1 MDDNSLMAYEAALF
15 ANRRVFLLNHSW
27 AYFAYHQLH
36 ETFTKLGDVLS
47 KGRNE
52 SGKSY
57 IGLLPFLLIMQRQGV
72 NAFLSLSTLQS
83 FQAWVLLRPC
93 LEAALMAGKW
103 VDEPANAIVWRNR
116 ETDRKTYRKT
126 YEGTALRSRS
136 LPRSAEIQT
145 VLRIINDDFL
155 HANPRY
161 YYRHTRMDVFDADT
175 VSMKLEYFDEEQ
187 DYIPHTFSLL
197 HLICILQNSLAKMF
211 ADQIVDRAPVPVGL
225 SNLETTLRPRVNQ
238 FLDKHSDRR
247 SLIEELG
254 IWRLNPK
261 SR

>member
-1 MDDNSLMAYEAALF
+1 MAYEAALF

-57 IGLLPFLLIMQRQGV
+57 IGLLPFLLRMQRQGV

-126 YEGTALRSRS
+126 YERTALRSRS
-136 LPRSAEIQT
+136 LP
-145 VLRIINDDFL
+145 
-155 HANPRY
+155 
-161 YYRHTRMDVFDADT
+161 
-175 VSMKLEYFDEEQ
+175 
-187 DYIPHTFSLL
+187 
-197 HLICILQNSLAKMF
+197 
-211 ADQIVDRAPVPVGL
+211 
-225 SNLETTLRPRVNQ
+225 
-238 FLDKHSDRR
+238 
-247 SLIEELG
+247 
-254 IWRLNPK
+254 
-261 SR
+261 